1 MFEAFAVVILI
12 MSVGVFGGLISR
24 FIDSS
29 RSGLYIDKE
38 KLRRRGSWRI
48 GLDEILQKSDLQE
61 AIRLEARK
69 KVK

>member
-12 MSVGVFGGLISR
+12 MFIGIFGGLISR
-24 FIDSS
+24 FIDSN

-38 KLRRRGSWRI
+38 KLGRRGSWRI
-48 GLDEILQKSDLQE
+48 GLDGIPQKSDLQE
-61 AIRLEARK
+61 AIRLESRK